1 MQKPESLL
9 NEIFK
14 AWVLFSQAFE
24 ENGIYFKLYFYTHFA
39 KSINSL
45 KRKPWSHEMVINAA
59 DRSFHITTGSLQE
72 GSPFLFKR

>member
-14 AWVLFSQAFE
+14 AWVPFSQAFE
-24 ENGIYFKLYFYTHFA
+24 ENGIYFELYFYTRFA

-45 KRKPWSHEMVINAA
+45 KRKP
-59 DRSFHITTGSLQE
+59 
-72 GSPFLFKR
+72 